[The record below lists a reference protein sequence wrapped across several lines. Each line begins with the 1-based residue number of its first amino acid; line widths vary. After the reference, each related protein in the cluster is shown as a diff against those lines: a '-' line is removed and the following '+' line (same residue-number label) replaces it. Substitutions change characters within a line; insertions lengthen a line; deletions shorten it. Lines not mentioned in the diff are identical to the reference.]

1 MDLYTLT
8 DTFLPKDNIDVF
20 VSAIWTERYSVA
32 GDVQLVV
39 PATPQN
45 IDMLADGTF
54 LAERGSK
61 EVMILET
68 QSIENGLMTVVGRTL
83 VTSLNQ
89 RYVWYP
95 SQENPL
101 PSDHSQWITDYTETA
116 ALPGQFIANVVLKM
130 VIAPL
135 PLSAPGGSTAT
146 FADLNLDWEVE
157 TIDHLSLGPVDVSG
171 TAKRLTMPIGPLYDG
186 IARVA
191 TDEGVGIRMYVESAN
206 KTTGYSLK
214 FSTYRGLDHT
224 TDGDAPLVRLTP
236 DLDSIQDLKELRS
249 IQEFKNVVYV
259 FYQGIITKHLL
270 DPTQPEPTGFDRR
283 VLVRNAEGEPVAHT
297 AIESTSGGG
306 YSYRYTQ
313 IVVGPDDVA
322 AFREQNAKDSFANH
336 NYIRSIDGQSSPVSD
351 YKYGVH
357 YGLGDVIEL
366 QGLTGLIT
374 KSRVTEYIR
383 SQDKSGTKE
392 YPTLAVLAP
401 ETPA

>member
-39 PATPQN
+39 PATSQN

-61 EVMILET
+61 EVMVLET

-89 RYVWYP
+89 RYAWYVTR
-95 SQENPL
+95 EVPL
-101 PSDHSQWITDYTETA
+101 PSDRTQWITDYTENDA
-116 ALPGQFIANVVLKM
+116 IAGQFIANVVLKM
-130 VIAPL
+130 AIAPL
-135 PLSAPGGSTAT
+135 PFAST
-146 FADLNLDWEVE
+146 FVDLNLDWDLESIE
-157 TIDHLSLGPVDVSG
+157 HLSLGPVDTSG
-171 TAKRLTMPIGPLYDG
+171 TTKRLTMPIGPLYDG

-191 TDEGVGIRMYVESAN
+191 SDEGVGITMYVESAN
-206 KTTGYSLK
+206 KITGYSLK

-224 TDGDAPLVRLTP
+224 TGGGAPLVRLTP

-259 FYQGIITKHLL
+259 FYQGKITKHLL
-270 DPTQPEPTGFDRR
+270 DPSQPEPTGFDRR
-283 VLVRNAEGEPVAHT
+283 VLVRNAEGEPVAGT
-297 AIESTSGGG
+297 PITRYGLNDPRSN
-306 YSYRYTQ
+306 YSYTQ
-313 IVVGPDDVA
+313 YVVGPADEA
-322 AFREQNAKDSFANH
+322 AFREQNARDSFANH

-357 YGLGDVIEL
+357 YGLGDIIEL

-383 SQDKSGTKE
+383 SQDKAGTKE
-392 YPTLAVLAP
+392 YPTLSVLSP